1 MADKKFPTFDE
12 DSTVSAS
19 TFSSLRGRQSVR
31 ATFKLTDSCIE
42 AISIVAAQLG
52 IKQKSLFDHLFSDTT
67 TLSHIARKFRN
78 ARLEASSNRIQKTYV
93 LSRGA
98 LVSLEDIAKNFNA
111 PRDAIIE
118 LSVQRLLPIIDRER
132 RRHATRKAMFGK
144 IQKHLA
150 EGRRLLEEA
159 FAELGEED
167 PVTDR
172 MRAAMG
178 VYESAYRH
186 MAAFLEKSEGIER
199 FEPAGFNK
207 VEIVFEDE

>member
-1 MADKKFPTFDE
+1 MADKKFSTFDE

-52 IKQKSLFDHLFSDTT
+52 IKQKSLFDHLFSDTN
-67 TLSHIARKFRN
+67 TLSRIARKFRN
-78 ARLEASSNRIQKTYV
+78 ARLEGSPNRIQKTYV

-132 RRHATRKAMFGK
+132 RRHATRKTMFGK
-144 IQKHLA
+144 IQKHLRD
-150 EGRRLLEEA
+150 GQRLLEEA

-178 VYESAYRH
+178 VYQSAYRH
-186 MAAFLEKSEGIER
+186 MAAFLEKSEGIES
-199 FEPAGFNK
+199 FEPAGFDK